1 MIKLDLKIARLLDQS
16 ISDEQAGVR
25 PSRYERT
32 AQNAVHSLVE
42 LIFKNNFITNSP
54 VPT

>member
-1 MIKLDLKIARLLDQS
+1 MIKLDLKIACLLDQS
-16 ISDEQAGVR
+16 ISDEQVGVR

-42 LIFKNNFITNSP
+42 LIF
-54 VPT
+54 